1 MTMNCPYCRTVND
14 SAENRCARCG
24 RRLHSPPPR
33 PGQGPVVSDSATG
46 TAAALA
52 LQPEMVART
61 DLAMAP
67 PVENREPAA
76 AEFQPSLFRDM
87 SGGPKIVP
95 IPTLTPL
102 RPASPLDRETVQ
114 RNAARAITRAS
125 RAARN
130 DSQQKFDLREQ
141 GEIQNRPE
149 ETLYCDARVAMP
161 TQRTIAAAI
170 DGVFVLFGVV
180 VFMAGAYVADVDFGL
195 LGNLIVLPAAMA
207 VVILVLY
214 RGLWALVNRDT
225 PGMRFAGLRL
235 VDFDG
240 RTPKRER
247 RIVRQFAGVLS
258 LVSAGVGLAWALVDE
273 ENLTWHDH
281 ISRTFPTTV

>member
-1 MTMNCPYCRTVND
+1 M
-14 SAENRCARCG
+14 
-24 RRLHSPPPR
+24 
-33 PGQGPVVSDSATG
+33 TG

-52 LQPEMVART
+52 LQPELVKRD
-61 DLAMAP
+61 DLAMPP
-67 PVENREPAA
+67 PVADREPTPV
-76 AEFQPSLFRDM
+76 EFQPSLFRDI
-87 SGGPKIVP
+87 SGGPKVVP

-102 RPASPLDRETVQ
+102 RPASPLDRETVR
-114 RNAARAITRAS
+114 RNAVRATARPRGG
-125 RAARN
+125 N
-130 DSQQKFDLREQ
+130 DSQQKFDLQEQ
-141 GEIQNRPE
+141 GNVQHRPE
-149 ETLYCDARVAMP
+149 ETIYCDARVALP

-170 DGVFVLFGVV
+170 DGVFVMFGVG
-180 VFMAGAYVADVDFGL
+180 VFLVGAYAAGVDFGL

-214 RGLWALVNRDT
+214 RGLWTLVNRDT

-240 RTPKRER
+240 RTPKRDR
-247 RIVRQFAGVLS
+247 RILRQFAGLLS

>member
-1 MTMNCPYCRTVND
+1 M
-14 SAENRCARCG
+14 
-24 RRLHSPPPR
+24 
-33 PGQGPVVSDSATG
+33 TG

-52 LQPEMVART
+52 LQPELVARA

-76 AEFQPSLFRDM
+76 AEFQPSLFRDA
-87 SGGPKIVP
+87 SGPKVVP

-149 ETLYCDARVAMP
+149 ETLYCDARVALP

-170 DGVFVLFGVV
+170 DGAIVLFGVV
-180 VFMAGAYVADVDFGL
+180 VFMIGAYTAGVDFGL

-207 VVILVLY
+207 VVILILY

-240 RTPKRER
+240 RTPKRDR
-247 RIVRQFAGVLS
+247 RILRQFAGVLS

>member
-1 MTMNCPYCRTVND
+1 M
-14 SAENRCARCG
+14 
-24 RRLHSPPPR
+24 
-33 PGQGPVVSDSATG
+33 TG

-52 LQPEMVART
+52 LQPELVKRD
-61 DLAMAP
+61 DLAMPP
-67 PVENREPAA
+67 PVADREPTPV
-76 AEFQPSLFRDM
+76 EFQPSLFRDL
-87 SGGPKIVP
+87 SGGPKVVP

-102 RPASPLDRETVQ
+102 RPASPLDRDSVR
-114 RNAARAITRAS
+114 RNAARAIVRSS
-125 RAARN
+125 RGGKN
-130 DSQQKFDLREQ
+130 DSQQQFDLREQ
-141 GEIQNRPE
+141 GDVQHRPE
-149 ETLYCDARVAMP
+149 ETIYCDARVALP

-170 DGVFVLFGVV
+170 DGGFVMLGVGFFLV
-180 VFMAGAYVADVDFGL
+180 GAYAADVDFGL
-195 LGNLIVLPAAMA
+195 LGNLVVLPAAMA
-207 VVILVLY
+207 AVILVLY

-240 RTPKRER
+240 RTPKRDR
-247 RIVRQFAGVLS
+247 RILRQFAGLLS